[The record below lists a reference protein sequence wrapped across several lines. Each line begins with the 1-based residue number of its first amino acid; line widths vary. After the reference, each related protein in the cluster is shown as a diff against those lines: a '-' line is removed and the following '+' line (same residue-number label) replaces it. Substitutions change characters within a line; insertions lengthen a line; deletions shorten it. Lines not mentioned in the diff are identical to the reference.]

1 MVKVNTRKIFFWL
14 LALIF
19 IFTALAVILYTFG
32 YRFNFQRGIFIYT
45 GAITI
50 KPVPQ
55 KADIFIDH
63 KLISNKRINYLNNS
77 YHINGIKPQSHL
89 IEVKAPGYNTWFKKA
104 AVHSGVSTE
113 FWNVLLTK
121 KNYSP
126 KKYSARGMEK
136 FYISPKNKKIAYVQ
150 NEKKTG
156 EFLVKTLDIE
166 SGAQE
171 NIFSSKE
178 YRFSDDNGEN
188 IEWSPQAHKI
198 IIPAQ
203 KENEKH
209 YFIVDIETRQAVNLK
224 DIILEKETRSVR
236 WDPSNKDAVFYL
248 AEGNLHRLNIKNPK
262 ENNILAQNISGYDLS
277 SSNIFYLQ
285 SGNGIIYKADL
296 KSGKSKK
303 QITTSPI
310 SGAESSDFRV
320 IAYDEK
326 RIAVISGDKK
336 LYIYND
342 GEKEKYFNQPAG
354 EILSVQFSDDGK
366 KLLFWTDKEIFVYF
380 TRDWDVQPAR
390 MENETKLITRF
401 SRRIKNVQWSKEY
414 EHIIF
419 SAGNTVKVIELDHRG
434 HRNIMDIVKI
444 NDENSQVT
452 ANFSENK
459 LYFTDLAANDE
470 NAAAD
475 LYSIEFPEKNGFL
488 GR

>member
-1 MVKVNTRKIFFWL
+1 MIGINTRKIFFWL
-14 LALIF
+14 LALFFVSTAMLVIF
-19 IFTALAVILYTFG
+19 YTLG
-32 YRFNFQRGIFIYT
+32 YRFNFKRGIFIYT
-45 GAITI
+45 GAITV
-50 KPVPQ
+50 KSLPSKVN
-55 KADIFIDH
+55 IFIDDEP
-63 KLISNKRINYLNNS
+63 ISNKRINYLNNS
-77 YHINGIKPQSHL
+77 YHINGVKPRSHL
-89 IEVKAPGYNTWFKKA
+89 LEIKAPGYNTWFKKA

-121 KNYSP
+121 EKYSP
-126 KKYSARGMEK
+126 EKYFTHKIEK
-136 FYISPKNKKIAYVQ
+136 FYISPKGKKIAYVQ
-150 NEKKTG
+150 NEQKTG
-156 EFLVKTLDIE
+156 EFLVKILDIE
-166 SGAQE
+166 TGILE

-178 YRFSDDNGEN
+178 CKFSTNRTEN

-203 KENEKH
+203 EESGKC
-209 YFIVDIETRQAVNLK
+209 YFIIDIENKQAVNFK
-224 DIILEKETRSVR
+224 DIVSEKEIRNVR
-236 WDPSNKDAVFYL
+236 WDPSSKDFLFYV
-248 AEGNLHRLNIKNPK
+248 AEGCLHRLNLNDPE

-277 SSNIFYLQ
+277 SSDIFYLQ
-285 SGNGIIYKADL
+285 SDNGIIYKADL
-296 KSGKSKK
+296 KNGKSEK

-366 KLLFWTDKEIFVYF
+366 KLLYWTDKEIFVYF

-401 SRRIKNVQWSKEY
+401 SCDIRNIQWSKKY

-419 SAGNTVKVIELDHRG
+419 SAENVIKIIELDRRD
-434 HRNIMDIVKI
+434 HRNTMDIIKI
-444 NDENSQVT
+444 NSDNSQVI

-459 LYFTDLAANDE
+459 LYFTDINE
-470 NAAAD
+470 SFSD
-475 LYSIEFPEKNGFL
+475 LYSIEFPDKNGFL
-488 GR
+488 GQ

>member
-1 MVKVNTRKIFFWL
+1 MIGINTRKIFFWL
-14 LALIF
+14 LALFFVSTAMLVIF
-19 IFTALAVILYTFG
+19 YTLG
-32 YRFNFQRGIFIYT
+32 YRFNFKRGIFIYT
-45 GAITI
+45 GAITV
-50 KPVPQ
+50 KSLPQ
-55 KADIFIDH
+55 KVSIFIDDEP
-63 KLISNKRINYLNNS
+63 ISNKRTNYLNNS
-77 YHINGIKPQSHL
+77 YHINGVKPHSHL
-89 IEVKAPGYNTWFKKA
+89 LEIKAPGYNTWFKKA

-121 KNYSP
+121 EKYSP
-126 KKYSARGMEK
+126 EKYFTHKIEK
-136 FYISPKNKKIAYVQ
+136 FYISPKGKKIAYVQ
-150 NEKKTG
+150 NEQKTG
-156 EFLVKTLDIE
+156 EFLVKILDIE
-166 SGAQE
+166 TGILE

-178 YRFSDDNGEN
+178 CKFSTNRTEN

-203 KENEKH
+203 EESGKC
-209 YFIVDIETRQAVNLK
+209 YFIIDIENKQAVNFK
-224 DIILEKETRSVR
+224 DIVSEKEIRNVR
-236 WDPSNKDAVFYL
+236 WDPSSKDFLFYV
-248 AEGNLHRLNIKNPK
+248 AEGCLHRLNLNDPE

-277 SSNIFYLQ
+277 SSNVFYLQ

-296 KSGKSKK
+296 KNGKSEK

-310 SGAESSDFRV
+310 DGAGNSGFR
-320 IAYDEK
+320 IITYDEK
-326 RIAVISGDKK
+326 RIAVISNDKK

-342 GEKEKYFNQPAG
+342 GDDEKYFNQPAG
-354 EILSVQFSDDGK
+354 EILGVQFSNDGK
-366 KLLFWTDKEIFVYF
+366 KLLYWTDREIFVYF

-390 MENETKLITRF
+390 IENETKLITRF
-401 SRRIKNVQWSKEY
+401 SRQIKNVQWSKEY

-419 SAGNTVKVIELDHRG
+419 SAGNAVKVIELDHRG